1 MQEDSSGRPSPGSVL
16 DHHAAVQLDLLSVA
30 EQLQR
35 DLVARKK
42 KIQVLNDCGYS
53 L

>member
-42 KIQVLNDCGYS
+42 KDS
-53 L
+53 SFK